1 MSEAKPPSEMNRR
14 RLLQTCAAIPLLLSG
29 GAALCAPAKVPKKK
43 FKVFVVV
50 HREGAKADDGFMDYL
65 KNAGLDVE
73 YVTRNV
79 NTDYKLL
86 PGIVEEIK
94 QQKPDLVYTQ
104 STEVTLGI
112 AGLDVEPNPGKF
124 VRDIPI
130 VFSMVADPIAAK
142 LVKNLEQ
149 PGRNLTGAIHTV
161 DLPVQLKAMQLY
173 MPFKRLGMLYTPNE
187 KAQVRRYDLL
197 KKLLSAE
204 KIELVAADPLG
215 PDKLPQEEQ
224 LIPMLDRMVAL
235 KPDIVYIPPVN
246 FFGKHEEFLMQEA
259 LKRKLPTFC
268 ATEGLVKKGGLM
280 GFVAPLFNVGALAG
294 FKAEQILLGKTTA
307 HKIPIQV
314 LSKFSFIVNMPTA
327 RELNLFPPMQVLRIA
342 QIVEA

>member
-14 RLLQTCAAIPLLLSG
+14 RLLQTCVAIPLLLSG
-29 GAALCAPAKVPKKK
+29 GAALSAPTIIPKKK

-50 HREGAKADDGFMDYL
+50 HRDGTKADDGFMDYL
-65 KNAGLDVE
+65 KNAGLNVE
-73 YVTRNV
+73 FVMRNV

-86 PGIVEEIK
+86 PGIVDEIK
-94 QQKPDLVYTQ
+94 EQKPDLVYTQ

-112 AGLDVEPNPGKF
+112 AGLDEEPTPAKY
-124 VRDIPI
+124 VRDIPV
-130 VFSMVADPIAAK
+130 VFSMVGDPLSAK
-142 LVKNLEQ
+142 LVKQLEQ
-149 PGRNLTGAIHTV
+149 SGRNLTGAIHIV

-173 MPFKRLGMLYTPNE
+173 MPFKRLGILYTPNE
-187 KAQVRRYDLL
+187 KAQVRRYDQL
-197 KKLLSAE
+197 KKLTAPE

-215 PDKLPQEEQ
+215 ADKKPQEEQ

-235 KPDIVYIPPVN
+235 KPDLVYIPPVN
-246 FFGKHEEFLMQEA
+246 FFGRHEEFLIQEV

-268 ATEGLVKKGGLM
+268 STEGLVTKGGLM

-307 HKIPIQV
+307 QKTPIQV
-314 LSKFSFIVNMPTA
+314 LSKFSFIVNMATA
-327 RELNLFPPMQVLRIA
+327 RELNLYPPMQVLRFA
-342 QIVEA
+342 QIIDA